1 MSRECKKCGNDVVL
15 MAFGRKDNY
24 YMSDGVFYNSRGE
37 YLETMDDVLYGWEF
51 VCRGCGVKSSKA
63 SNICK

>member
-1 MSRECKKCGNDVVL
+1 